1 MQTACGLREG
11 DRFNFRLG
19 GDEMNAIADALVAL
33 VALLHVYFL
42 VLEMFFWTKPL
53 GLRTFRNSIEKAKDS
68 AVLAANQGLY
78 NAFLAAGLVWGLVQ
92 GTPGFAFQIKVFFL
106 LCVIAA
112 GILWRHDRQPQY
124 PLCPGGPR
132 CPRFVPAV
140 AGVSSFTLHGGIG
153 LHCHIR
159 SSSIRPAMASAR
171 SLTRPSRTRS
181 SAKSHHEERNDMRN
195 GIFHLV
201 TAALAAIALSASAAQ
216 AQKKYDPGATDTE
229 IKIGQTVPFSGPAS
243 PYATIGKTQAAYIK
257 MINDQGGING
267 RKINLIQYDDA
278 YSPPKAVE
286 QVRKLV
292 ESDEVL
298 LTFQIIGTPSNAAVQ
313 KYLNVKKVPQL
324 YAATGASKFTDPK
337 NFPWTM
343 GFNPNYFVEGRI
355 YGQYILKEYPKAK
368 VGVLYQN
375 DDLGKDYLNGLKAG
389 LGDKAATMIV
399 AEASYEV
406 TDPTIDSQI
415 LKLKD
420 SGADL
425 FFSASTPKQAAQAIK
440 KNYELGWKPVH
451 IVDINATSVGAV
463 LQPAGLEASK
473 GVISVNYGK
482 DPLDP
487 TWKDD
492 AGLKRYFDFMAKY
505 YPEGDKNS
513 NFNTYGYATAQLLVY
528 TLKNCGDDLTRENVM
543 KQATSLKNV
552 GTDILLPG
560 MHYNTS
566 PTDYRVN
573 KQLQMER
580 FNGER
585 WELFGPILEDTG
597 AAG

>member
-1 MQTACGLREG
+1 
-11 DRFNFRLG
+11 
-19 GDEMNAIADALVAL
+19 
-33 VALLHVYFL
+33 
-42 VLEMFFWTKPL
+42 
-53 GLRTFRNSIEKAKDS
+53 
-68 AVLAANQGLY
+68 
-78 NAFLAAGLVWGLVQ
+78 
-92 GTPGFAFQIKVFFL
+92 
-106 LCVIAA
+106 
-112 GILWRHDRQPQY
+112 
-124 PLCPGGPR
+124 
-132 CPRFVPAV
+132 
-140 AGVSSFTLHGGIG
+140 
-153 LHCHIR
+153 
-159 SSSIRPAMASAR
+159 
-171 SLTRPSRTRS
+171 
-181 SAKSHHEERNDMRN
+181 MRN
-195 GIFHLV
+195 GFFRLA
-201 TAALAAIALSASAAQ
+201 TGAALAIALTASSAY
-216 AQKKYDPGATDTE
+216 AQKKYDTGATDTE

-243 PYATIGKTQAAYIK
+243 AYATIGKAQAAYFK

-313 KYLNVKKVPQL
+313 KYLNAKKVPQL
-324 YAATGASKFTDPK
+324 FAATGASKFTDPK

-355 YGQYILKEYPKAK
+355 YGQYILNNYPSAK
-368 VGVLYQN
+368 VGILYQN
-375 DDLGKDYLNGLKAG
+375 DDLGKDYLNGIKAG

-406 TDPTIDSQI
+406 SDPTIDSQI
-415 LKLKD
+415 LKLK
-420 SGADL
+420 SAGTDL
-425 FFSASTPKQAAQAIK
+425 FFSASTPKFAAQAIK
-440 KNYELGWKPVH
+440 KNFELDWHPVH
-451 IVDINATSVGAV
+451 ILDINATSVGATM
-463 LQPAGLEASK
+463 QPAGLEASK

-487 TWKDD
+487 SWKDD
-492 AGLKRYFDFMAKY
+492 AGMKKYFDFMAKY

-513 NFNTYGYATAQLLVY
+513 IFNTYGYSTSQLLVQV
-528 TLKNCGDDLTRENVM
+528 LKQCGDDLTRENVM

-552 GTDILLPG
+552 VIDLALPG
-560 MHYNTS
+560 VVGNTS

-573 KQLQMER
+573 KQLQMMK